1 MKKAILTA
9 SVSVLLSLQSFAQI
23 DLNSIEKQGADAL
36 KKVDGA
42 GAGTSSPLSND
53 DVVKG
58 LKEALNVGTKN
69 STASA
74 SATDGFFKNPLIFI
88 PFPPDAQKVKDKAI
102 ALGQKDQ
109 VDKFEQSLNR
119 AAEEASKEAATILIN
134 AITSMSVSDGFA
146 ILKGANNAATQYL
159 RDKTTADL
167 LVKFKP
173 IVDAAI
179 AKVQVT
185 KEWTPLI
192 TTYNRIPFVEKQ
204 NPDLSDYVT
213 KKALDGLFKLVEA
226 EELKIR
232 QNPAAQVTDLLKK
245 VFGSVMK

>member
-1 MKKAILTA
+1 MKKLMITVWISAL
-9 SVSVLLSLQSFAQI
+9 VGVQSFAQI
-23 DLNSIEKQGADAL
+23 NLKNLEKEGSDVINKAEGN
-36 KKVDGA
+36 K
-42 GAGTSSPLSND
+42 TSGDNPLSND
-53 DVVKG
+53 EVVKG
-58 LKEALNVGTKN
+58 LKEALQVGTNN

-74 SATDGFFKNPLIFI
+74 SQTDGFFKNPKIFI

-102 ALGQKDQ
+102 AIGMKDQ
-109 VDKFEQSLNR
+109 VDKFEMNLNR
-119 AAEEASKEAATILIN
+119 AAEEASKQAATILIN

-167 LVKFKP
+167 LAKFRP

-179 AKVQVT
+179 AKVELT
-185 KEWTPLI
+185 KSWTPII
-192 TTYNRIPFVEKQ
+192 TNYNRIPFVEKQ
-204 NPDLSDYVT
+204 NPDLADYVT
-213 KKALDGLFKLVEA
+213 KKALEGLFKLVED

-232 QNPAAQVTDLLKK
+232 KDPVAQVTDLLKK